1 MQKFRPL
8 LVCLLCVSLFLT
20 NLAFTFHGN
29 TKNENEVIDSVVQRE
44 INFIFSSPL
53 GFPNGLQTRIPPFV
67 VWTSMSLRDVQACLP
82 SGATAQANRD
92 GGYLISG
99 LTDYISFG
107 VHLGVQTGRVRADF
121 PRFSRE
127 GGRDPG
133 PPDARIKAQLLA
145 MAHIIVNL
153 IYRPQ
158 WRAGGGRNFPPGP
171 IPSPDDVRKLLPN
184 GWNQNG
190 PVPQPDGDGGD
201 WTEACSPTT
210 PCVRPQEPTPETAPD
225 CKAELD
231 KIDELLDKIKAVE
244 ASIEEGKNLLS
255 WLQKI
260 KAGAD
265 ILDDIMAALTLIAGL
280 TAPIALTPGTA
291 TMAIAGGA
299 AGITAGLAI
308 VAAPLAIYLLKKLFD
323 ITILNPLINYVKSQL
338 AELNAALD
346 NLNADLQKALKDL
359 QDCKTK
365 AAEVKQ
371 KNTEA
376 FQKFISVDLPAYYK
390 CLKQRKCK
398 RTWKPK

>member
-1 MQKFRPL
+1 MQKLRPL
-8 LVCLLCVSLFLT
+8 LVFLLIVSLFST
-20 NLAFTFHGN
+20 NLAFTFQGK
-29 TKNENEVIDSVVQRE
+29 TESENDVIGYVVQKE
-44 INFIFSSPL
+44 VNFIFSSAL
-53 GFPNGLQTRIPPFV
+53 VFPNSLQTRIPSFV
-67 VWTSMSLRDVQACLP
+67 VWTSMSQRDLQACLP
-82 SGATAQANRD
+82 RGATAQVQRD
-92 GGYLISG
+92 GGYLVSG
-99 LTDYISFG
+99 ITDYISFG
-107 VHLGVQTGRVRADF
+107 VQLGVQTGRVHADF

-133 PPDARIKAQLLA
+133 PPDARIKAQLVS

-158 WRAGGGRNFPPGP
+158 WRGGGNFPPGP
-171 IPSPDDVRKLLPN
+171 IPSPEDVRKLLPN

-201 WTEACSPTT
+201 WTEACNPRT
-210 PCVRPQEPTPETAPD
+210 PCVRPQEPTPETVPD
-225 CKAELD
+225 CKAERD
-231 KIDELLDKIKAVE
+231 KVDDLLDKIKAVE
-244 ASIEEGKNLLS
+244 DSIEQGKELLS

-265 ILDDIMAALTLIAGL
+265 VLDDVMAALTLIAGL

-291 TMAIAGGA
+291 TMAIAGGVP
-299 AGITAGLAI
+299 GITAGLAI
-308 VAAPLAIYLLKKLFD
+308 VAGSLLVYLIKKIFD
-323 ITILNPLINYVKSQL
+323 LTILNPLINYVKSQL

-346 NLNADLQKALKDL
+346 SLNTDLQNALKDL
-359 QDCKTK
+359 QACKTK

-371 KNTEA
+371 QNTAA
-376 FQKFISVDLPAYYK
+376 FQKFISVDLPAYYA